1 MSFMMNDNNIVGT
14 SIYSKKNQ
22 IALQGMLK
30 VTMQKMNPTNSYFSQ
45 ELMGK
50 MCGQCKRNVVLSKTR
65 QIGFFVND
73 ASSGPIPDINCL
85 PNHHCM
91 KHLFSARL
99 TQSNR
104 NVPSPKERT
113 RW

>member
-1 MSFMMNDNNIVGT
+1 MMNDNNIVGT
-14 SIYSKKNQ
+14 SIYIKKNQ

-45 ELMGK
+45 DLMGK

-73 ASSGPIPDINCL
+73 ASSGPIPDINCF